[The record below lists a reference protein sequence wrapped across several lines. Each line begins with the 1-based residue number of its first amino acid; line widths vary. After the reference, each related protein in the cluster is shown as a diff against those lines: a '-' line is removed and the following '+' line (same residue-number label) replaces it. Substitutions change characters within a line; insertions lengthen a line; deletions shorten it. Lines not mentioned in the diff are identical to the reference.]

1 MNTLYS
7 FTNYIVFSLHGP
19 SNHANR
25 LNAKQKL
32 RRKLLFGTD
41 SESEANE
48 SVIESSVA
56 TLIEREN
63 RQQLELTESEEEQ
76 EDVLEITITNDL
88 LASPAHA
95 NLSTPTKQLASPKA
109 ETPTYSPFVSPT
121 TLQRTIDVPL
131 PNDSTTA
138 KIDTSQASPLRRKKS
153 ILISPRKQINAPRT
167 RKNPFRANA
176 PTHIN
181 KSISKTID

>member
-1 MNTLYS
+1 M
-7 FTNYIVFSLHGP
+7 FSLHGP
-19 SNHANR
+19 SNHASR

-48 SVIESSVA
+48 RVIESSVA
-56 TLIEREN
+56 TLIERED
-63 RQQLELTESEEEQ
+63 RQLLELTESEEEQ

-88 LASPAHA
+88 LASP
-95 NLSTPTKQLASPKA
+95 KA
-109 ETPTYSPFVSPT
+109 ETPTYSLFVSPT

-138 KIDTSQASPLRRKKS
+138 KIDTSQGITTTQKKDDIHITTQTDKRS
-153 ILISPRKQINAPRT
+153 THTQKPIS
-167 RKNPFRANA
+167 
-176 PTHIN
+176 
-181 KSISKTID
+181 S